1 MRGQGHGVRGNQVI
15 FKTVIA
21 STSGRVFLVVSREKF
36 VVIKVDNTYL
46 KIVGKSTSSCLV
58 TIVTTV
64 T

>member
-36 VVIKVDNTYL
+36 VVIKVDNT
-46 KIVGKSTSSCLV
+46 
-58 TIVTTV
+58 
-64 T
+64 